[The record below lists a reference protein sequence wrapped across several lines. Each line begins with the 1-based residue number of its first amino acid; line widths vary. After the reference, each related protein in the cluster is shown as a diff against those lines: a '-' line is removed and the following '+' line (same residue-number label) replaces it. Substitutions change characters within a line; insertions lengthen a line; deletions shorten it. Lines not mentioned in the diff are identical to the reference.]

1 MHPEICPLLLVVFE
15 CEGPFGFPSGDPD
28 AGTVEAP
35 LMPTVSEAWNC
46 SLCAQ
51 SLWHAKSRL
60 PEQRGALSPTCG
72 RTLACTFNSPWTHKR
87 GLGRLGNACAHTKS
101 THFQT
106 LREDQVHKPGAEVR
120 LI

>member
-51 SLWHAKSRL
+51 SLWHARVVCRNNAVPCL
-60 PEQRGALSPTCG
+60 PHVD
-72 RTLACTFNSPWTHKR
+72 TH
-87 GLGRLGNACAHTKS
+87 
-101 THFQT
+101 
-106 LREDQVHKPGAEVR
+106 
-120 LI
+120 